1 MDDRSLFRYP
11 PGYAATPF
19 APVLDW
25 SGWGGFT
32 QATEMCNNNGEC
44 RKADAEVM
52 CPSYHVTGDEQ
63 HVTRGR
69 ANTLRLALTG
79 QLGPGALAS
88 PAMRETMELC
98 VGCKGCRREC
108 PTGVDM
114 ARMKIEFG
122 HAWTRRQGLGLRQR
136 LIAYLPRYAAAAAL
150 VAPLVRLRNAVPA
163 LARLGEKVTGFS
175 ARRSLPVWR
184 RDPFDPGEAEAASR
198 AAGTHGNGREIVLF
212 VDTFT
217 THFEPEIARAALRIL
232 VAAGYEPIAPV
243 PADRRRS
250 LCCGRTFL
258 AEGLV
263 EDARIEARRTIETLL
278 PYARRGVPIIGLEP
292 SCLLTLRD
300 EMLAM
305 RLGADAEEIAA
316 RALLFEEFLA
326 AEAEAGKL
334 GGLRLKPLRERSAL
348 LHGHCH
354 QKAFGAMG
362 AVAATL
368 RLVPDLDIKTIESS
382 CCGMAGAFG
391 YEADHFDV
399 SIRMA
404 ELSLLPAIRA
414 AASDTLIVADGTSCR
429 HQIADGAGRRALHVA
444 NVLDRA
450 LA

>member
-1 MDDRSLFRYP
+1 
-11 PGYAATPF
+11 
-19 APVLDW
+19 
-25 SGWGGFT
+25 
-32 QATEMCNNNGEC
+32 
-44 RKADAEVM
+44 
-52 CPSYHVTGDEQ
+52 
-63 HVTRGR
+63 
-69 ANTLRLALTG
+69 
-79 QLGPGALAS
+79 
-88 PAMRETMELC
+88 MRETMELC

-108 PTGVDM
+108 PTGIDM

-122 HAWTRRQGLGLRQR
+122 RAWTEQHGLGLRQR
-136 LIAYLPRYAAAAAL
+136 LTAYLPRYAAAAARL
-150 VAPLVRLRNAVPA
+150 APLVRLRNAVPA
-163 LARLGEKVTGFS
+163 LARLGEAVTGFS

-184 RDPFDPGEAEAASR
+184 RDRFAPEEAEAASR

-232 VAAGYEPIAPV
+232 VAAGYDPVAPI
-243 PADRRRS
+243 PADGGRG

-258 AEGLV
+258 ADGLI
-263 EDARIEARRTIETLL
+263 EEARIEARRTIETLL
-278 PYARRGVPIIGLEP
+278 PYARRGAPIIGLEP

-305 RLGADAEEIAA
+305 RLDAAAEEVAA

-334 GGLRLKPLRERSAL
+334 GGLRLKPLPERSAL

-368 RLVPDLDIKTIESS
+368 RLVPELEVKTIESS

-391 YEADHFDV
+391 YEAGHFDI
-399 SIRMA
+399 SMRMA

-414 AASDTLIVADGTSCR
+414 AAPEALVVADGTSCR

-444 NVLDRA
+444 SVLDRA